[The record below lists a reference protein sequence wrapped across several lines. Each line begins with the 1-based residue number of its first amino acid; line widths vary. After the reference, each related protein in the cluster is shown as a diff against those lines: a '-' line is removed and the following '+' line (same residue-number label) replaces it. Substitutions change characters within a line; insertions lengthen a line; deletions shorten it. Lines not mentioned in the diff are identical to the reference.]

1 MAEARRLYA
10 GLDLLDRQII
20 DREGRY
26 AGKVDDLE
34 LERDDGTGQLHVTA
48 LLSGPGT
55 LAYRTGHHR
64 LGRWLQR
71 VNLFVFAHRPD
82 VDPARIPL
90 SRVADIGNHVS
101 FAGDHEEVG
110 SYSAER
116 WVRDHVIGRIPGSG
130 DAPQ

>member
-1 MAEARRLYA
+1 MADARRLYA
-10 GLDLLDRQII
+10 GLHLLDRQII

-34 LERDDGTGQLHVTA
+34 LARDEATGQLHVTA

-71 VNLFVFAHRPD
+71 VNLFVFARGPD
-82 VDPARIPL
+82 ADPARIPL
-90 SRVADIGNHVS
+90 ARVADIGNHVS
-101 FAGDHEEVG
+101 FAGDHEEVA
-110 SYSAER
+110 SFSVER
-116 WVRDHVIGRIPGSG
+116 WVRDHVIGQIPGSG